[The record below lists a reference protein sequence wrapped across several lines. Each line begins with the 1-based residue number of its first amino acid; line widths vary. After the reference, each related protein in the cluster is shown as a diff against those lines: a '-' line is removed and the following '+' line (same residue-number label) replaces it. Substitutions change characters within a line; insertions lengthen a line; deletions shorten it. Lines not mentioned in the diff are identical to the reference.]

1 MPSLTIRSRSSD
13 EQRRICCATSRTLL
27 AMAQSVAR
35 RSSSWRL
42 GTTDSTRQSRPASRS
57 RDKTGDP
64 HGARPRGSINQTVR
78 IYGWVVDGF
87 PLFTRVHNLNFD
99 HDRVAM
105 VAPPEKNAT
114 A

>member
-27 AMAQSVAR
+27 AMAQSVTR

-57 RDKTGDP
+57 RGITAIRIARGRGDQLTT
-64 HGARPRGSINQTVR
+64 AR
-78 IYGWVVDGF
+78 IYGWAADGF
-87 PLFTRVHNLNFD
+87 LLFTRVHNLNFD
-99 HDRVAM
+99 HHCVAM
-105 VAPPEKNAT
+105 AAPPEKNAT